1 MSTKIEY
8 YEKLESQSNVMRH
21 RIAIHLKGGCLFKK
35 IFQMKW
41 SESNYKRL
49 ETGEKHNSFTQWTK
63 IYWTPIMSDT
73 ILGTYL
79 QKINNS

>member
-35 IFQMKW
+35 YFRW
-41 SESNYKRL
+41 SEVRV
-49 ETGEKHNSFTQWTK
+49 
-63 IYWTPIMSDT
+63 T
-73 ILGTYL
+73 IRG
-79 QKINNS
+79 